1 MDLPRPSRPSDAFA
15 DLRAFLST
23 RERHHWV
30 FALLAIAIP
39 GYFVG
44 GLLIKKRVAVYKP
57 PEVVFVEKLDETR
70 SDAEI
75 RRDIIIYTA
84 KVRAAQAEQKRREQE
99 RMRQFKE
106 LGETLDNAGL

>member
-1 MDLPRPSRPSDAFA
+1 MDLPRPSRPSAVLA
-15 DLRAFLST
+15 DLRAFLGT

-30 FALLAIAIP
+30 FALLALAIP

-44 GLLIKKRVAVYKP
+44 ALLFKTRPVAYKP
-57 PEVVFVEKLDETR
+57 PQVIFVEKLDETR

-84 KVRAAQAEQKRREQE
+84 KVRAAQAEQKKREQE

-106 LGETLDNAGL
+106 LGETLDNAGF

>member
-1 MDLPRPSRPSDAFA
+1 MDLPRPSRPSAAFA
-15 DLRAFLST
+15 DLRAFLGS

-30 FALLAIAIP
+30 FALLALAIP
-39 GYFVG
+39 SYFVG
-44 GLLIKKRVAVYKP
+44 ILLMKKRVAVYKP

-70 SDAEI
+70 TDAEI

-84 KVRAAQAEQKRREQE
+84 KVRAAQAEQKKREDE

-106 LGETLDNAGL
+106 LGKTLDDAGF